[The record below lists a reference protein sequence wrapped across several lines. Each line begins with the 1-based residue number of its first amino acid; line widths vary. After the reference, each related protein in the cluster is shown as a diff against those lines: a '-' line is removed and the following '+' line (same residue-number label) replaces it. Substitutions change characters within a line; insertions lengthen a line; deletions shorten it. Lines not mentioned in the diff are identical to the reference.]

1 MFKVLPQGCAVSQD
15 FLGTT
20 LSEVL
25 DHEDLKDDNN
35 KGVIRI
41 IDDIAGVVISKDGV
55 TPDPERMSG
64 LAKYPRPT
72 T

>member
-1 MFKVLPQGCAVSQD
+1 MHRVPG

-25 DHEDLKDDNN
+25 DHEDLKDGDD

-41 IDDIAGVVISKDGV
+41 IDDIAGVVISKEGV
-55 TPDPERMSG
+55 QPDPERMSG

-72 T
+72 TANR